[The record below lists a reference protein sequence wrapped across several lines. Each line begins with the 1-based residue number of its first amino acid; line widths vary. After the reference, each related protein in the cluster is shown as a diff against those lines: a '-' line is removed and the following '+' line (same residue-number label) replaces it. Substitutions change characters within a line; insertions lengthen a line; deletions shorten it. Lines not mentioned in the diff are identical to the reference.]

1 MKKASRGFDKTQ
13 ETSYNELTLTAERG
27 IGWQSEASNG
37 GVNSER
43 QRLESTNV
51 TVQQRPAKYVD
62 LAEQL
67 RADVRTGR
75 LKAGDRLPSFVELRQ
90 EHQISRGTV
99 EKAHALLEREGLIVR
114 EQGRGVFVARPKSV
128 SATGVLGFIGGGFTE
143 TRTSLYWAHLLDAL
157 QKEAARAKL
166 QLLLLTET
174 SDDSLWDKVDGL
186 LISVNEEALYP
197 LLRHLPQSLSC
208 VSIMNSA
215 DGMSSVLADDYGG
228 ARDATGHLTSV
239 GHTRIG
245 HLISGHSHLVERRLA
260 GYRDALHDAGIE
272 PSLHGLRQM
281 HPRLS
286 FDSKNEFA
294 EQGRKSVQ
302 QWLSSGDWSRH
313 RYTALLAQN
322 DNAAVGAIEAFQD
335 AGLRVPEDVSV
346 IGFDGNET
354 YDYFLPRLTTM
365 EVPLLDI
372 GTAAVRLLREAM
384 GRRRPE
390 TQTRVLPVTLREG
403 GSTGPAP
410 KP

>member
-1 MKKASRGFDKTQ
+1 MGSR
-13 ETSYNELTLTAERG
+13 
-27 IGWQSEASNG
+27 
-37 GVNSER
+37 
-43 QRLESTNV
+43 NV
-51 TVQQRPAKYVD
+51 IVQQRPAKYVD
-62 LAEQL
+62 LAQQL
-67 RADVRTGR
+67 RADVRAGR
-75 LKAGDRLPSFVELRQ
+75 LKAGDRLPSFVELRR

-114 EQGRGVFVARPKSV
+114 EQGRGVFVARPSV
-128 SATGVLGFIGGGFTE
+128 SATGILGFLGGGFTE

-174 SDDSLWDKVDGL
+174 SDENLWDKIDGL

-197 LLRHLPQSLSC
+197 LLRHLPKSLSC

-215 DGMSSVLADDYGG
+215 EDISSVLADDYSG
-228 ARDATGHLTSV
+228 ARDATRYLTAL

-260 GYRDALHDAGIE
+260 GYRDALHEAGIE

-286 FDSKNEFA
+286 LDSKNEFA
-294 EQGRKSVQ
+294 EQGRNCVRH
-302 QWLSSGDWSRH
+302 WLSSGDWSRH

-322 DNAAVGAIEAFQD
+322 DNAAVGAIEAFQE

-354 YDYFLPRLTTM
+354 YDYFSPRLTTM
-365 EVPLLDI
+365 EVPLLEI
-372 GTAAVRLLREAM
+372 GTAAVRLLRESIN
-384 GRRRPE
+384 RRHPE
-390 TQTRVLPVTLREG
+390 TETRVLPVSLREG